1 MNNKLSLYDNIF
13 LIPEIKS
20 ITNFIKSKTFLYLI
34 LYIKILIVF
43 TRKKYD
49 FIVYIYSLGHNLF
62 NNY

>member
-1 MNNKLSLYDNIF
+1 MNNTLSLYNNIF
-13 LIPEIKS
+13 IIPEIKS

-49 FIVYIYSLGHNLF
+49 FIVYIYFLGHNLF

>member
-1 MNNKLSLYDNIF
+1 MNNTLSLYNNIF

-49 FIVYIYSLGHNLF
+49 FIVYIYF
-62 NNY
+62 

>member
-1 MNNKLSLYDNIF
+1 MNNTLSLYNNIF

-49 FIVYIYSLGHNLF
+49 FIVYIYFLGHNLF